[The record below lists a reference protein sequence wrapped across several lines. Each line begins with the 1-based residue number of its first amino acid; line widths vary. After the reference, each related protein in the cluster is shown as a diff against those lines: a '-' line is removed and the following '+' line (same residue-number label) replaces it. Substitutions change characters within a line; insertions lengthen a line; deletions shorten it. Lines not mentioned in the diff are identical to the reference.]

1 MELIDYLR
9 MLRRQWLWVVGSVVV
24 LTVLAAVYVSVAPKS
39 YRATSDIY
47 IVGTIPTDAQNPND
61 AAQSASKFV
70 FDNIDTFAALVD
82 SPQVTLPVV
91 KALNLTATTTPEQL
105 AKQVTATVVPNTVII
120 TVAATDAS
128 PKMAADIANQT
139 ATSLSDA
146 ISNLAIPGDSA
157 VAPVDIHHVK
167 AAVPPTSPDSPNRT
181 LWLALGVLLGLALGL
196 VIATLREQVRR
207 TSKAASAVDASTDVT
222 SVDPPSVDLAKALS
236 GGSARAASPRP
247 VADEPLRVGS
257 APSARTVDPLPGP
270 ETNGS
275 RVAEGSNGA
284 ASSTPIDP
292 EGAPRDPAPT
302 RR

>member
-24 LTVLAAVYVSVAPKS
+24 LTAIAAVYVSVAPKS
-39 YRATSDIY
+39 YRATADLY
-47 IVGTIPTDAQNPND
+47 IVGTIPSDAQSPND

-82 SPQVTLPVV
+82 SPQVTASVV
-91 KALNLTATTTPEQL
+91 KDLNLTATTTPEQL

-128 PKMAADIANQT
+128 PQMAVNIANET
-139 ATSLSDA
+139 ASSLSTA
-146 ISNLAIPGDSA
+146 IMNLAIPGTSG
-157 VAPVDIHHVK
+157 VAPLDIHQVK
-167 AAVPPTSPDSPNRT
+167 PATPPTSPDSPNRT

-207 TSKAASAVDASTDVT
+207 TPKSAGTADSSTDVT

-236 GGSARAASPRP
+236 GGSARAAAPRP
-247 VADEPLRVGS
+247 AADEPLRV
-257 APSARTVDPLPGP
+257 APVSSVRTSHPVPGAEP
-270 ETNGS
+270 NGS
-275 RVAEGSNGA
+275 HAAEGSNGA

-292 EGAPRDPAPT
+292 EGSPRDPAPT